1 MRQILTLLV
10 FCLMSCDN
18 KNGVE
23 LIIHNES
30 NEMIDSVRVWT
41 SDRKAT
47 IKLNNIK
54 AGEKKSDFLDMTK
67 ISKTDGDYIL
77 QINSNGRFKNKNMG
91 YYTNGLSQDETI
103 DVYVTNDSI
112 TYVQKIR

>member
-1 MRQILTLLV
+1 MRQILPLLV

-18 KNGVE
+18 KNGIE

-30 NEMIDSVRVWT
+30 KEMIDSVRVWT

-47 IKLNNIK
+47 IKLSDIK
-54 AGEKKSDFLDMTK
+54 TGEKKSGFLDMTK

-77 QINSNGRFKNKNMG
+77 RVNSNGTFKHTNMG
-91 YYTNGLSQDETI
+91 YYTNGSSLDETI
-103 DVYVTNDSI
+103 DVFVTNDTI
-112 TYVQKIR
+112 TYIQKIR

>member
-1 MRQILTLLV
+1 
-10 FCLMSCDN
+10 MSCDN

-30 NEMIDSVRVWT
+30 DEMIDSVRVWT

-47 IKLNNIK
+47 IKLIDIK
-54 AGEKKSDFLDMTK
+54 TGERKSDFLDMTK

-77 QINSNGRFKNKNMG
+77 QINSNGTFKNKNMG
-91 YYTNGLSQDETI
+91 YYTNGFSSDETI
-103 DVYVTNDSI
+103 DVYVKNDTI
-112 TYVQKIR
+112 TYVQKLR